1 MNKDIGRNEL
11 CPCGSGKKY
20 KRCCL
25 QKKTS
30 AAAETSAPSF
40 SWMDDE
46 GLHLMEPG
54 IPPSPEQLKKMTEEY
69 QRRIRKS
76 PMWDEMV
83 REFGKE
89 EAERLLNQ
97 CRAKIG

>member
-1 MNKDIGRNEL
+1 M
-11 CPCGSGKKY
+11 
-20 KRCCL
+20 
-25 QKKTS
+25 QKQTS
-30 AAAETSAPSF
+30 ATSAPSF

-54 IPPSPEQLKKMTEEY
+54 TPPSPEQLEKMTEEY
-69 QRRIRKS
+69 QKRIRKS

-89 EAERLLNQ
+89 EAERLLHQ